1 MSLEDSQSK
10 RIIIP
15 PQLLAKEH
23 AELRQMVEDGVI
35 TVKGA
40 LDVMEG
46 VQPPE
51 TKPLTDKKEA
61 EIALQTRRALDK
73 ELAVMQAGET
83 PEVAPIYLT
92 RQTTSTTPDQPKVK
106 RARTRNNILNA
117 IRTIFSN
124 SNDVTKVARILLL
137 KTRIK
142 DSRLSINEIY
152 EMLLK
157 ESDDNIDLTPQKIEE
172 IIRRLPG
179 MLTSRGITIN
189 IKSEVKYRRNRG
201 EMGFWITIY

>member
-92 RQTTSTTPDQPKVK
+92 R
-106 RARTRNNILNA
+106 
-117 IRTIFSN
+117 
-124 SNDVTKVARILLL
+124 
-137 KTRIK
+137 
-142 DSRLSINEIY
+142 
-152 EMLLK
+152 
-157 ESDDNIDLTPQKIEE
+157 
-172 IIRRLPG
+172 
-179 MLTSRGITIN
+179 
-189 IKSEVKYRRNRG
+189 
-201 EMGFWITIY
+201 